1 MFGHMKK
8 ITRIERAT
16 QGFIVTLPEEMFAG
30 LGLGD
35 GDEIVVE
42 TAGNTI
48 ELSAPAPAPDV
59 ERALKIARKGAR
71 KYRNA
76 LAELAK

>member
-8 ITRIERAT
+8 ITKIERAT

-30 LGLGD
+30 LGLGA

-48 ELSAPAPAPDV
+48 ELSAPTPDF
-59 ERALKIARKGAR
+59 ERQMQLAEEIMDEYAE
-71 KYRNA
+71 A
-76 LAELAK
+76 LAELAR